1 MTENEKNDV
10 LELGGNIELNGF
22 SELDKAT
29 MVIVKKMIGSF
40 AKKLNEHNVEL
51 GKITVQLKHIHK
63 EQGKGKFEIHA
74 KVDSDGK
81 IATSEIVQPNLFF
94 ALDEALK
101 KIKNQL
107 KD

>member
-1 MTENEKNDV
+1 MTEIEKNDI

-22 SELDKAT
+22 SDLDRSS

-40 AKKLNEHNVEL
+40 AKKLNEHNIQTD
-51 GKITVQLKHIHK
+51 KISARLKHIHK
-63 EQGKGKFEIHA
+63 EQGKGKFEILI

-107 KD
+107 N